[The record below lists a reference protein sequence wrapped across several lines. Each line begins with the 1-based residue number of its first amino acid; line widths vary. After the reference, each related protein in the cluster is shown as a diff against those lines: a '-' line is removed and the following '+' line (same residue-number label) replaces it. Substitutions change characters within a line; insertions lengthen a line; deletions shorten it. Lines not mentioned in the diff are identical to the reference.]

1 MRLYDAEVKQK
12 LYVVQILDK
21 VLSQRLKDFGFSNG
35 AKIEIFSKTKEMFL
49 VKINNSLFAVNESL
63 AKLILVKID
72 IS

>member
-21 VLSQRLKDFGFSNG
+21 VLSQRLKDFGFSNR